1 MNTIHPTTRT
11 LRTVLQVL
19 VALGLI
25 TPALVAFLAYVGVTV
40 DGAWIGGLV
49 AAATVLVTAVQNAL
63 ERAGLITTIG
73 AVEPESTPDPLPTPP
88 GSPAEPTANDAG
100 DSVGGPGTG
109 SYTGSTDW

>member
-1 MNTIHPTTRT
+1 MNTIHPVARI
-11 LRTVLQVL
+11 LRTVAQVL
-19 VALGLI
+19 VALALI
-25 TPALVAFLAYVGVTV
+25 TPALVAFLGYLGVHV
-40 DGAWIGGLV
+40 DGAWLAGLV
-49 AAATVLVTAVQNAL
+49 AAATVFVAAVQNAL

-109 SYTGSTDW
+109 TYTGSADW